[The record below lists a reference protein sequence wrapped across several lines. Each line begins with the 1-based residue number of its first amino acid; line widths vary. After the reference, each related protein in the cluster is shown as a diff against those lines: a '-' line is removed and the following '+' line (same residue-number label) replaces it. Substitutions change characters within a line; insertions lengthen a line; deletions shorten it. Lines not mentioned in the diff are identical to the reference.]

1 MTTALLSSIAV
12 AGYGVAAFSYADPAP
27 EAQDS
32 CAAIDRAAHD
42 SAVNMDKI
50 HGIAQTISP
59 ALPHP
64 DHPEQET
71 GNVNIID
78 LFFKARDLS
87 RSLRQ
92 SSNELRAAEAGV
104 DLPELRDAADNLAQ
118 VNDDT
123 ATSFDNASNPL
134 GSRPP
139 MNEMANQMF
148 DTVKGAIQAFQNFNS
163 VYSNHCGE
171 DLMPNY
177 EDQPSADEPAPPADE
192 PAPPAEEAAPAGGN

>member
-1 MTTALLSSIAV
+1 MKTSRVTTALLSSIAV
-12 AGYGVAAFSYADPAP
+12 AGFGVAAASSHADPAP
-27 EAQDS
+27 GAQAS
-32 CAAIDRAAHD
+32 CDALDRAAHD

-64 DHPEQET
+64 DHPELET
-71 GNVNIID
+71 GQVNIID

-92 SSNELRAAEAGV
+92 SSGELRAAEGGV
-104 DLPELRDAADNLAQ
+104 DLADLRDAADNLAQ

-134 GSRPP
+134 APRP
-139 MNEMANQMF
+139 ETGELASGMF
-148 DTVKGAIQAFQNFNS
+148 DTVKSAIQAFQGFNAL
-163 VYSNHCGE
+163 YSKHCGD
-171 DLMPNY
+171 DLMPVY
-177 EDQPSADEPAPPADE
+177 DDQPSAAD
-192 PAPPAEEAAPAGGN
+192 AGEAADAGDN